1 MSTAQG
7 TSNDIGNDGGYIPGT
22 CNIGKKEVIR
32 RRNGAIF
39 AGILAVVIA
48 FLLYYFHADKL
59 WRFLVFAPL
68 VSFAIG
74 IQQWYFK
81 FCVGFG
87 MKGIFNF
94 KELGESITV
103 EEAEMRKL
111 DKAKAVRMIVT
122 GMVFSLVLTIV
133 FYLLP

>member
-1 MSTAQG
+1 MSTSQG
-7 TSNDIGNDGGYIPGT
+7 TSNGIKNEEGYIPGT
-22 CNIGKKEVIR
+22 CNIGKKEVLR

-39 AGILAVVIA
+39 AGILAVAVA
-48 FLLYYFHADKL
+48 FLLFYFHADKL

-68 VSFAIG
+68 ASFAIG

-94 KELGESITV
+94 KELGESVSV
-103 EEAEMRKL
+103 EEAEMRRL
-111 DKAKAVRMIVT
+111 DKAKATRMIVT
-122 GMVFSLVLTIV
+122 GILFSLVLTIA